1 MKVIIPVAGAGTR
14 LRPHTH
20 STPKVLISL
29 AGKPMIGHILSQ
41 LQGLPIDEVVMV
53 IGHLGEKIKE
63 YVEGSYKFKT
73 TFVTQ
78 EKAKGL
84 ADAIYLT
91 KQAVGDSDALIILG
105 DTVFKTS
112 FKDLLNKQQCQIGVK
127 EVLDPRRFGV
137 VELEGKRITRLVE
150 KPEHPK
156 TNLAIV
162 GIYLIRKMPR
172 LYSAIE
178 SLYDKKIKTKG
189 EYQLTDALQLMLE
202 RGEHME
208 AFTVDGWYD
217 CGKPETL
224 LETNRQLLEMNPL
237 HPSPRSGVVINPPV
251 FVDPSAKLEHCI
263 IGPYVSVA
271 ANSSVR
277 NSVISNTI
285 IGSNVHIETMMLQN
299 SLVGD
304 NATVRGKQR
313 RLNVGDGS
321 EIDLT

>member
-1 MKVIIPVAGAGTR
+1 MKAIIPVAGAGTR

-20 STPKVLISL
+20 STPKVLIPV
-29 AGKPMIGHILSQ
+29 AGKPIIGHILNQ
-41 LQGLPIDEVVMV
+41 IQGLPIDEVVMV
-53 IGHLGEKIKE
+53 TGYMGEKIRE
-63 YVEGSYKFKT
+63 YVEGNFKLKV

-91 KQAVGDSDALIILG
+91 KQTVGNDDAIIILG
-105 DTVFKTS
+105 DTIFKTS
-112 FKDLLNKQQCQIGVK
+112 FKDIISKPNSQIGVK
-127 EVLDPRRFGV
+127 PVQDPRRFGV

-150 KPEHPK
+150 KPDNPK

-162 GIYLIRKMPR
+162 GIYLIKRMTR
-172 LYSAIE
+172 LYAAIDQ
-178 SLYDKKIKTKG
+178 LYQKKIKTKG

-202 RGEHME
+202 QGEMME

-224 LETNRQLLEMNPL
+224 LETNRQLLEMSSL
-237 HPSPRSGVVINPPV
+237 HPSPRPGVVINPPV
-251 FVDPSAKLEHCI
+251 YIDPGARLEHCI
-263 IGPYVSVA
+263 IGPYVSIA
-271 ANSSVR
+271 SGSNIR

-285 IGSNVHIETMMLQN
+285 IGSNVQIDTMMLQN
-299 SLVGD
+299 SLLGD
-304 NATVRGKQR
+304 NSTVRGKQR

-321 EIDLT
+321 EVDLT